1 MVSKQED
8 GNRKLELLVLR
19 MKSITIYTNTTTYEL
34 GLLNWFF
41 IMSKP
46 QGSVEVL
53 MLVKLQ

>member
-19 MKSITIYTNTTTYEL
+19 MKSITIYTNTTYEL